1 MKEGNPTMSETNGNS
16 GGRDPMSGQFLTGH
30 KFSGGGS
37 RVSLRI
43 HELRQ
48 SLLEA
53 VSPGDVRAV
62 GAKLLELAKAG
73 DVQAAKV
80 WLEFLIGKPT
90 TPVEVS
96 TSDGTTLTLPTIIAV
111 VLAALGDDQA
121 AKIRA
126 AAAFRKLGSTS
137 GNGP

>member
-1 MKEGNPTMSETNGNS
+1 MGETNGNS
-16 GGRDPMSGQFLTGH
+16 GGRDPMTGQFLIGH

-37 RVSLRI
+37 KVSQRI
-43 HELRQ
+43 HQHRQ

-53 VSPGDVRAV
+53 VTADDVRSV
-62 GAKLLELAKAG
+62 GAKLLELAKGG

-80 WLEFLIGKPT
+80 WLEFVIGKPT

-96 TSDGTTLTLPTIIAV
+96 TADGQALTLPAIIAV

-126 AAAFRKLGSTS
+126 AAAFRKLGST
-137 GNGP
+137 GGDGP